1 MKTHP
6 AGFQP
11 AANRLPVFIS
21 ISALLVCLYYTFAA
35 AYLAP
40 YPGLEFEVDWIVDDI
55 PACQAGAAWC
65 EADRDMLQIGDQLI
79 TIGNLSHEDYLDNK
93 NQIPFEGYQP
103 GESIPIT
110 FLRNG
115 EERSASWV
123 ILGPTIAVRLNRL
136 TEFLIYFPFWLA
148 GTGILLLLRPQDS
161 RWRLLIL
168 FNYATAI
175 YLAIGMAAY
184 YVAYSNMVLH
194 ALTWLIVP
202 IYLHLHLTIPNQLLQ
217 HRRRYYVYSF
227 YIIAIPL
234 SLLELFQILPEQAFF
249 LGLVPAILGSLG
261 LLTYRLFTPLSAS
274 ERLALRLMFLGIGL
288 ALIPSLILVIIPL
301 LFQVVFPQITGRFIS
316 FVAIPLLPFFYIYAI
331 YKRSMGGFE
340 VRANRLL
347 SLYTFLLLYGL
358 VLILIFSLASEWLH
372 LADQSLIFSLMV
384 TFVFVLAA
392 PPLRT
397 RYQRW
402 FDRLA
407 YGVQHN
413 PQEIVRAFALQLPSV
428 FDPGE
433 LIRLL
438 SHEMAPSLLIRESA
452 LYQRPKTGFSL
463 LYADGISLPD
473 PPAGM
478 NELEDLLKTAGKY
491 RPPETIAQGVFDW
504 VRLAIALQAGEN
516 TVGVWLLGRRDP
528 DDFYSHAD
536 ILLLQTLGS
545 QVTPMLENMRL
556 YGETRR
562 RLERLQ
568 SLMDIDT
575 AINASLDLNF
585 TLNILL
591 DQVKQRS
598 GVDAADVLLFN
609 PKTVS
614 LEFSAGRGFH
624 SDALHHTRLRLGEG
638 HAGQAALERRL
649 IFIQNLDATAGGFV
663 RSPMLPME
671 NFKSYCAVPLLSK
684 GQLKGV
690 LEVFYRKPLAPDPD
704 WFDFLESLSV
714 QAAIAIDNATLFN
727 DLQRSNT
734 GLLLAY
740 DTTIEG
746 WSHALDLRDEGT
758 HGHTQRVTDKT
769 ERLARTVGIDEAAL
783 VHMRRGTLLHDMGK
797 MGIPDSI
804 LLKPGKLT
812 DEEWVVMRKHPV
824 YAYEMLSPI
833 AYLRPALDIPY
844 CHHEKW
850 DGSGYPRGLKGEDI
864 PLAARIFAV
873 VDVWDAVTSDRPYRS
888 AWTMEK
894 SREFLH
900 EQSGKH
906 FDPQIVPVFLDIFKQ
921 LIIG

>member
-1 MKTHP
+1 MKKHP
-6 AGFQP
+6 AVFQSVV
-11 AANRLPVFIS
+11 NRLPVFIS
-21 ISALLVCLYYTFAA
+21 LSALLVCLYYTFAA

-40 YPGLEFEVDWIVDDI
+40 YPGLDFESDWIVDDI
-55 PACQAGAAWC
+55 PACEARIVWC
-65 EADRDMLQIGDQLI
+65 EADRDALQIGDQLI
-79 TIGNLSHEDYLDNK
+79 TIGNLSHEEYLLNK
-93 NQIPFEGYQP
+93 NLIPFEDYQP
-103 GESIPIT
+103 GESVTIT
-110 FLRNG
+110 LMRNG
-115 EERSASWV
+115 EERSAVWV
-123 ILGPTIAVRLNRL
+123 ILGPTIAARLSRL
-136 TEFLIYFPFWLA
+136 SEFLVYFPFWLA
-148 GTGILLLLRPQDS
+148 GTGILLLLRPQDQ

-184 YVAYSNMVLH
+184 LVAYSNMVLH
-194 ALTWLIVP
+194 ALTWLVVP
-202 IYLHLHLTIPNQLLQ
+202 IYIHLHLTIPTSLFP
-217 HRRRYYVYSF
+217 HGRRHYIYAF
-227 YIIAIPL
+227 YIIAIVL
-234 SLLELFQILPEQAFF
+234 CLLELFQILPERTFY
-249 LGLVPAILGSLG
+249 LGLVLAILGSLG
-261 LLTYRLFTPLSAS
+261 LLTYRLFTPRSTS

-288 ALIPSLILVIIPL
+288 AFLPSLILVIIPP
-301 LFQVVFPQITGRFIS
+301 LFQVDFPPLTGLIIS

-331 YKRSMGGFE
+331 YKRFMGGFE

-347 SLYTFLLLYGL
+347 SLYTFFLLYSL
-358 VLILIFSLASEWLH
+358 VLSLVFSLASEWLH
-372 LADQSLIFSLMV
+372 LADESVTFSLAV
-384 TFVFVLAA
+384 TIVFVLAI

-397 RYQRW
+397 RYQSW

-407 YGVQHN
+407 YGAQHN
-413 PQEIVRAFALQLPSV
+413 PQEIVRACALKLPSL
-428 FDPGE
+428 FEPGE
-433 LIRLL
+433 LIRLFSL
-438 SHEMAPSLLIRESA
+438 EMAPSLLIRESA
-452 LYQRPKTGFSL
+452 LYQRQATGFSL
-463 LYADGISLPD
+463 FYAEGISLPNS
-473 PPAGM
+473 PVGV

-491 RPPETIAQGVFDW
+491 RPPETTTQGDFDW
-504 VRLAIALQAGEN
+504 VRLAIDLQVGEK

-545 QVTPMLENMRL
+545 QVTPMLENIRL

-575 AINASLDLNF
+575 AINASLDLKF
-585 TLNILL
+585 TLDILL
-591 DQVKQRS
+591 DQVTQRS
-598 GVDAADVLLFN
+598 DVDAADVLLFN

-614 LEFSAGRGFH
+614 LEFRAGRGFH

-649 IFIQNLDATAGGFV
+649 VFIQNLEETAGGFV
-663 RSPMLPME
+663 RSPMLSME
-671 NFKSYCAVPLLSK
+671 EFKSYCAVPLLSK

-690 LEVFYRKPLAPDPD
+690 LEVFYRSPLAPDPE
-704 WFDFLESLSV
+704 WFKFLESLSV
-714 QAAIAIDNATLFN
+714 QAAIAIDNATLFD

-758 HGHTQRVTDKT
+758 HGHTQRVTDQT
-769 ERLARTVGIDEAAL
+769 ERLARAAGIDEAAL

-812 DEEWVVMRKHPV
+812 DDEWIVMRKHPI

-833 AYLRPALDIPY
+833 TYLRPALDIPY

-850 DGSGYPRGLKGEDI
+850 DGSGYPRGLKAEDI

-873 VDVWDAVTSDRPYRS
+873 VDVWDAVTSNRPYRS
-888 AWTMEK
+888 AWTVEKAMEFM
-894 SREFLH
+894 R
-900 EQSGKH
+900 EQSGRH
-906 FDPQIVPVFLDIFKQ
+906 FDPQIVPIFLDVFRY
-921 LIIG
+921 LTVG